1 MPFIASEGQSIKQEM
16 HELSILIEKARVIT
30 ESDIES
36 VGSTGSTEV
45 HDDISAIVDS
55 LGIYAA
61 PFMAGTLNCLGWQN
75 HSCHS
80 LDFQILGPTQPY
92 VLKVYDKVP
101 LETHT
106 LGKDKR
112 PFESRRPGREP
123 SGLELGWFI

>member
-55 LGIYAA
+55 LGIYA
-61 PFMAGTLNCLGWQN
+61 GCLTE
-75 HSCHS
+75 
-80 LDFQILGPTQPY
+80 LL
-92 VLKVYDKVP
+92 
-101 LETHT
+101 
-106 LGKDKR
+106 
-112 PFESRRPGREP
+112 P
-123 SGLELGWFI
+123 SWRGLSIV